1 MKGGTFV
8 LGHLQTGFHGGIG
21 ESLGTCGGWRRGVV
35 ARAVVRILTRA
46 DPPLRE
52 PERGSGSE
60 VGELRAGMQAGRGC
74 TGTGE

>member
-1 MKGGTFV
+1 M
-8 LGHLQTGFHGGIG
+8 
-21 ESLGTCGGWRRGVV
+21 
-35 ARAVVRILTRA
+35 ARAVVRILTPA

-52 PERGSGSE
+52 PEHGSGSE